1 MTLGRPLILPCP
13 HHIKSYPFKY
23 FWGRTGPPPRY
34 LTEDKRINVLEAG
47 TLHISNLQ
55 QEDVDRFNGFG
66 GISCVI
72 VSEGQF
78 VESVKV
84 VFRASTGITL
94 VNAFIM
100 LML

>member
-1 MTLGRPLILPCP
+1 M
-13 HHIKSYPFKY
+13 
-23 FWGRTGPPPRY
+23 Y

-55 QEDVDRFNGFG
+55 QEDVDRFNEFG